1 MILLILIGLSAA
13 RFWSC
18 SQSAARFWSCSQSS
32 AFCSGVLV
40 QVLVVG
46 TFTQKLLVPCSV
58 TELRTSRRSR
68 AGDRSRGSAT
78 TVNLTAMR
86 SRLRGGPGPRRPG
99 TQALAGQNRPFQAP
113 GQLPA
118 RIVAQ
123 GFPTRPQIARGT
135 RAQRRQQNSSRGDAG
150 EKRIEHRTTNA
161 RPRGPHE
168 PQREATGVGAR

>member
-1 MILLILIGLSAA
+1 MTSLILIGLSAA

-78 TVNLTAMR
+78 TVNLTA
-86 SRLRGGPGPRRPG
+86 P
-99 TQALAGQNRPFQAP
+99 T
-113 GQLPA
+113 
-118 RIVAQ
+118 
-123 GFPTRPQIARGT
+123 FPVQ
-135 RAQRRQQNSSRGDAG
+135 AQRSGVAFGVKGPIWFRT
-150 EKRIEHRTTNA
+150 KRPYTTSMDTPNKCPRVSHVCEGKACA
-161 RPRGPHE
+161 R
-168 PQREATGVGAR
+168 